1 MIYEQLLHILA
12 DDSRVQLGLIQD
24 STDGLRQSAADS
36 PLREALERVH
46 QGVWEL
52 STLIGDITDFYAHS
66 AGRLNEAEADFDLR
80 VTLDGVRARF
90 AHCRPESDW
99 IALTKIRHDVPTL
112 LRGRPARLQDML
124 LGVAH
129 GGLSTRSPGSL
140 RIDVTKGWEK
150 DDRVELIFNCVL
162 CPQQPPTPEEI
173 DAFRRLLAPP
183 EEGGTLARAQL
194 RTELAKRLVQ
204 SSEGS
209 LRAVESDAAT
219 LAFELRVPFSMRTV
233 AASGPDPG
241 PPPALRGHRALVVDG
256 SAERR
261 ERTVALTALWGLK
274 TQSFASGRDALQ
286 AMRKGAA
293 DGEPFD
299 LALIDAELED
309 MAGMTLGGLIRV
321 ESALAGAALVLQ
333 FGVGIR
339 GDGALAEKV
348 GYDAYFPRT
357 LPVPEL
363 REALALLLQRR
374 QSSQD
379 PGQGPTQGP
388 GAILTRHSL
397 ADRQLEGARILL
409 VGSDPLGAL
418 VLEAVLGRKGF
429 RIERANHLTEA
440 AERCEHHRYDL
451 IILDLGQVA
460 ASDLSLASG
469 LKALV
474 DERGPTPIAALY
486 EASGLGE
493 AHDLA
498 GFMPDASFPKPVD
511 LEHICLFC
519 EGLLF
524 PHLAAAP
531 PAPAS
536 HGKPVAVVSSLTF
549 EEGTTPFEPI
559 WLDEAT
565 MGIGKL
571 KRSVID
577 SYLAEM
583 PKRIERI
590 SAALYASDLLT
601 AEREVLS
608 ARAMA
613 LMIGAVSTARCLVA
627 LTEQIQEKR
636 LAEAH
641 SMLARFRNEAERSI
655 VSLRKARET
664 LGDEVDQAA

>member
-24 STDGLRQSAADS
+24 STQGLLQSAADS

-124 LGVAH
+124 LGAAR
-129 GGLSTRSPGSL
+129 GGLSIRSPGSL

-150 DDRVELIFNCVL
+150 DDRVELIFNCAL
-162 CPQQPPTPEEI
+162 CPQQPPSAEEI
-173 DAFRRLLAPP
+173 EAFHRLLAPP
-183 EEGGTLARAQL
+183 EEDGPLVRSQL
-194 RTELAKRLVQ
+194 RAELAKRLVL

-233 AASGPDPG
+233 VAAGPDPG

-261 ERTVALTALWGLK
+261 ERTMALTALWGLK
-274 TQSFASGRDALQ
+274 TQSFASGREALL
-286 AMRKGAA
+286 AMREAA
-293 DGEPFD
+293 SDGEPFD
-299 LALIDAELED
+299 LVLIDAELED

-321 ESALAGAALVLQ
+321 ESALAGTGLVLQ

-339 GDGALAEKV
+339 GDGALAEKI

-363 REALALLLQRR
+363 REALSLLLQRR
-374 QSSQD
+374 SSA
-379 PGQGPTQGP
+379 QGL

-429 RIERANHLTEA
+429 RLERAQHLTEA

-460 ASDLSLASG
+460 TSDLSLASG

-498 GFMPDASFPKPVD
+498 GFVPEASFPKPVD

-524 PHLAAAP
+524 PHLAAPANGAP
-531 PAPAS
+531 
-536 HGKPVAVVSSLTF
+536 HGKPAVAVVSSLTY
-549 EEGTTPFEPI
+549 EESTTPFEPI
-559 WLDEAT
+559 WLEEAT

-571 KRSVID
+571 KRSVIE
-577 SYLAEM
+577 SYLSEM
-583 PKRIERI
+583 PLRIERV
-590 SAALYASDLLT
+590 SAAILASDLLT
-601 AEREVLS
+601 AEREVLG

-636 LAEAH
+636 MAEA
-641 SMLARFRNEAERSI
+641 SAMLVRFRTEAERSI
-655 VSLRKARET
+655 TSLLKARET
-664 LGDEVDQAA
+664 LGDQADQAA

>member
-24 STDGLRQSAADS
+24 ATDGLLQSTAES
-36 PLREALERVH
+36 PLREGLERVH
-46 QGVWEL
+46 LSVWQL
-52 STLIGDITDFYAHS
+52 STLISDITDFYAHS

-90 AHCRPESDW
+90 AHCRPASDW

-124 LGVAH
+124 LGAAS
-129 GGLSTRSPGSL
+129 GGLDIHSPGSL
-140 RIDVTKGWEK
+140 RIDVTKGWER
-150 DDRVELIFNCVL
+150 DERVELIFNCVL
-162 CPQQPPTPEEI
+162 CPQQPPTPQEI
-173 DAFRRLLAPP
+173 EAFRRRLAPV
-183 EEGGTLARAQL
+183 EDGGPLLRPHL
-194 RTELAKRLVQ
+194 RTELARRLVQ

-209 LRAVESDAAT
+209 LRAVESDAHT
-219 LAFELRVPFSMRTV
+219 LAFELKVPFSMRTV

-241 PPPALRGHRALVVDG
+241 PPPALRGHRALIVDG

-261 ERTVALTALWGLK
+261 LRTEALAGLWGLK
-274 TQSFASGRDALQ
+274 TESHASGRDALL
-286 AMRKGAA
+286 AMRRAAAEGAA
-293 DGEPFD
+293 FD

-321 ESALAGAALVLQ
+321 EAALASTRLVLQ

-339 GDGALAEKV
+339 GDGALAEKI
-348 GYDAYFPRT
+348 GYDAYVPRT

-363 REALALLLQRR
+363 RDALAILLQRR
-374 QSSQD
+374 ESEQAPRS
-379 PGQGPTQGP
+379 
-388 GAILTRHSL
+388 ILTRHSL
-397 ADRQLEGARILL
+397 ADLQLEGARILL

-429 RIERANHLTEA
+429 HLERAGDLSEA
-440 AERCEHHRYDL
+440 AERCERHRYDL

-460 ASDLSLASG
+460 PSDLSLASG

-474 DERGPTPIAALY
+474 DGGSPTPIAALY

-498 GFMPDASFPKPVD
+498 GFAPDAAFPKPVD

-531 PAPAS
+531 PAGPANAKAVS
-536 HGKPVAVVSSLTF
+536 VVSSLAP
-549 EEGTTPFEPI
+549 EESTTSFEPI

-565 MGIGKL
+565 MGITTL

-577 SYLAEM
+577 SYLKEM
-583 PKRIERI
+583 PHRVESIA
-590 SAALYASDLLT
+590 AALGGSDLLA
-601 AEREVLS
+601 AEREVLG

-613 LMIGAVSTARCLVA
+613 LMVGAVSTARCLVA
-627 LTEQIQEKR
+627 LTEQIQERR

-641 SMLARFRNEAERSI
+641 VMMARFRTEADRSMA
-655 VSLRKARET
+655 SLREARAAMV
-664 LGDEVDQAA
+664 DPVDQAA

>member
-1 MIYEQLLHILA
+1 
-12 DDSRVQLGLIQD
+12 
-24 STDGLRQSAADS
+24 
-36 PLREALERVH
+36 
-46 QGVWEL
+46 
-52 STLIGDITDFYAHS
+52 
-66 AGRLNEAEADFDLR
+66 
-80 VTLDGVRARF
+80 
-90 AHCRPESDW
+90 
-99 IALTKIRHDVPTL
+99 
-112 LRGRPARLQDML
+112 
-124 LGVAH
+124 
-129 GGLSTRSPGSL
+129 LSTRSPGSL

-162 CPQQPPTPEEI
+162 CPQQPPAPEEI
-173 DAFRRLLAPP
+173 EAFQRLLAPP
-183 EEGGTLARAQL
+183 EEDGTLARAQL

-274 TQSFASGRDALQ
+274 TQSFASGRDALV
-286 AMRKGAA
+286 AMRKAA
-293 DGEPFD
+293 AEGEPFD

-374 QSSQD
+374 QSGQE
-379 PGQGPTQGP
+379 PGQGPG
-388 GAILTRHSL
+388 GILTRHSL

-440 AERCEHHRYDL
+440 AERCEHHHYDL

-460 ASDLSLASG
+460 TSDLSLASG

-474 DERGPTPIAALY
+474 DERARTPIAALY

-498 GFMPDASFPKPVD
+498 GFIPEASFPKPVD

-524 PHLAAAP
+524 PHLGAN

-559 WLDEAT
+559 WLEEAT

-601 AEREVLS
+601 AEREVLG

-627 LTEQIQEKR
+627 LTEQLQEKR

-641 SMLARFRNEAERSI
+641 SMLARFRTEAERSI
-655 VSLRKARET
+655 ASLQKAREA
-664 LGDEVDQAA
+664 LGDQVDQAA

>member
-24 STDGLRQSAADS
+24 STDGLLQSAADS

-52 STLIGDITDFYAHS
+52 STLIADITDFYAHS

-112 LRGRPARLQDML
+112 LRGCPARLQDML
-124 LGVAH
+124 LGAAR
-129 GGLSTRSPGSL
+129 GGLSIRSPGSL

-150 DDRVELIFNCVL
+150 DDRVELIFTCVL
-162 CPQQPPTPEEI
+162 CPQQPPSAEEI
-173 DAFRRLLAPP
+173 EAFHRLLAPP
-183 EEGGTLARAQL
+183 EEDGALARSQL
-194 RTELAKRLVQ
+194 RAELAKRLVQ
-204 SSEGS
+204 ASEGS

-241 PPPALRGHRALVVDG
+241 PPPVLRGHRALVVDG

-274 TQSFASGRDALQ
+274 TRSFASGREALQ
-286 AMRKGAA
+286 AMRKAA
-293 DGEPFD
+293 AEGEPFD

-348 GYDAYFPRT
+348 GYDGYFPRT

-374 QSSQD
+374 PSA
-379 PGQGPTQGP
+379 QGP
-388 GAILTRHSL
+388 GSILTRHSL

-429 RIERANHLTEA
+429 RIERAHHLTEA
-440 AERCEHHRYDL
+440 AERCEHHRFDL

-460 ASDLSLASG
+460 TSDLSLASG

-493 AHDLA
+493 AHDLS
-498 GFMPDASFPKPVD
+498 GFAPEAAFPKPVD
-511 LEHICLFC
+511 LEHICLYC

-524 PHLAAAP
+524 PHLAATP
-531 PAPAS
+531 PTSAL
-536 HGKPVAVVSSLTF
+536 HGKPAVAVVSSLTF
-549 EEGTTPFEPI
+549 EESTTPFEPI
-559 WLDEAT
+559 WLEEAT

-577 SYLAEM
+577 SYVTEM
-583 PKRIERI
+583 PRRIERI
-590 SAALYASDLLT
+590 SAALHASDLLT
-601 AEREVLS
+601 AEREVLG

-627 LTEQIQEKR
+627 LTEQVQENR
-636 LAEAH
+636 LGEAH
-641 SMLARFRNEAERSI
+641 AMLARVRTEAERSI
-655 VSLRKARET
+655 ASLRQAREAF
-664 LGDEVDQAA
+664 GDRADQAA

>member
-24 STDGLRQSAADS
+24 STDGLLQSAADS

-124 LGVAH
+124 LGAAR

-150 DDRVELIFNCVL
+150 DDRVELVFHCVL
-162 CPQQPPTPEEI
+162 CPQQAPSAEEI
-173 DAFRRLLAPP
+173 EAFHRLLAPP
-183 EEGGTLARAQL
+183 EEDGTLARSQL

-204 SSEGS
+204 ASEGS

-233 AASGPDPG
+233 AASGPDLG

-274 TQSFASGRDALQ
+274 TQPFASGREALQ
-286 AMRKGAA
+286 AMRKAA
-293 DGEPFD
+293 AEGEPFD

-348 GYDAYFPRT
+348 GYDAYFPRS

-374 QSSQD
+374 QSAQE
-379 PGQGPTQGP
+379 PGN
-388 GAILTRHSL
+388 ILTRHSL

-429 RIERANHLTEA
+429 RIERAHDLTEA
-440 AERCEHHRYDL
+440 AERCEHHRFDL

-460 ASDLSLASG
+460 TSDLSLASG

-493 AHDLA
+493 AHDLV
-498 GFMPDASFPKPVD
+498 GFAPEASFPKPVD

-524 PHLAAAP
+524 PQLAATSA
-531 PAPAS
+531 AS
-536 HGKPVAVVSSLTF
+536 TPHGKAAVAVVSSLTF
-549 EEGTTPFEPI
+549 EESTTPFEPI
-559 WLDEAT
+559 WLEEAT

-583 PKRIERI
+583 PRRIERI
-590 SAALYASDLLT
+590 AAALYAPDLLT
-601 AEREVLS
+601 AEREVLG

-636 LAEAH
+636 MAEAH
-641 SMLARFRNEAERSI
+641 AMLARFRTEAERS
-655 VSLRKARET
+655 VASLRQARET
-664 LGDEVDQAA
+664 LGDPADQAA

>member
-24 STDGLRQSAADS
+24 TTDGLLQSAAES
-36 PLREALERVH
+36 PLREGLERVH
-46 QGVWEL
+46 QGVWGL
-52 STLIGDITDFYAHS
+52 STLISDITDFYAHS

-124 LGVAH
+124 LGAAS
-129 GGLSTRSPGSL
+129 GGLNVRSPGSL

-150 DDRVELIFNCVL
+150 DDRVELIFSCVL
-162 CPQQPPTPEEI
+162 CPQQPPSPEEI
-173 DAFRRLLAPP
+173 EAFQQLLAPAA
-183 EEGGTLARAQL
+183 EGGPLLRPRL

-204 SSEGS
+204 ASEGS
-209 LRAVESDAAT
+209 LRAIESAPSSI
-219 LAFELRVPFSMRTV
+219 AFELRVPFSMRTV
-233 AASGPDPG
+233 AAAGPDPA
-241 PPPALRGHRALVVDG
+241 PPPALRGHRVLVVDG

-261 ERTVALTALWGLK
+261 TRTEALTALWGLK
-274 TQSFASGRDALQ
+274 TESHASGREALL
-286 AMRKGAA
+286 AMRRAA
-293 DGEPFD
+293 AQGEGFD

-309 MAGMTLGGLIRV
+309 MAGMTLGGLVRV
-321 ESALAGAALVLQ
+321 EAGLAGTRLVLQ

-339 GDGALAEKV
+339 GDGALAEKI
-348 GYDAYFPRT
+348 GYDAYLPRT

-363 REALALLLQRR
+363 REALSLLLQRR
-374 QSSQD
+374 DSD
-379 PGQGPTQGP
+379 QGPR
-388 GAILTRHSL
+388 AILTRHSL
-397 ADRQLEGARILL
+397 ADLQLTGARILL

-429 RIERANHLTEA
+429 RLERALDLTEA
-440 AERCEHHRYDL
+440 AERCEHHRHDL

-474 DERGPTPIAALY
+474 DERAPTPIAALY

-498 GFMPDASFPKPVD
+498 GFVPDAAFPKPVD

-524 PHLAAAP
+524 PHLAAT
-531 PAPAS
+531 
-536 HGKPVAVVSSLTF
+536 PVPEQTSAKAVSVVSSLEPGASATS
-549 EEGTTPFEPI
+549 FEPI
-559 WLDEAT
+559 WLEEAT
-565 MGIGKL
+565 MGISAL

-577 SYLAEM
+577 SYVDEM
-583 PKRIERI
+583 PRRIERI
-590 SAALYASDLLT
+590 TAAIHGTDLVA
-601 AEREVLS
+601 AEREVLG

-627 LTEQIQEKR
+627 LTEQIQERR
-636 LAEAH
+636 LMEAH
-641 SMLARFRNEAERSI
+641 AMLSRFRTEADRSI
-655 VSLRKARET
+655 ASLREARAAMANQ
-664 LGDEVDQAA
+664 VDQAA